1 MLWSLSA
8 IGLLILLASLAKKR
22 LQHEV
27 DARTRRQNDDS
38 PCSLI
43 VVLGCPPAAMSG
55 SVNRYFLG
63 RIHASLQLAAKI
75 PSARILCTGG
85 VDARGVDEAALL
97 RASLIRQGIDT
108 GRIQTDS
115 TSARTID
122 SIDFLAR
129 SAPQKSICF
138 VSQPFH
144 LPRVIYLAGQRGL
157 KASAWPA
164 LGPTIG
170 WRLRIRETLA
180 ILLAIFE
187 VNVSRR

>member
-1 MLWSLSA
+1 MLWSVSA
-8 IGLLILLASLAKKR
+8 IGLLVLLASVAKKR
-22 LQHEV
+22 FQHNA
-27 DARTRRQNDDS
+27 DACTRLSTDDS

-43 VVLGCPPAAMSG
+43 VVLGCPPTSISG

-63 RIHASLQLAAKI
+63 RIHATLQLASEI
-75 PSARILCTGG
+75 PSARVLCTGG
-85 VDARGVDEAALL
+85 VDARGVDEAVLL
-97 RASLIRQGIDT
+97 RASLIRQGIDV
-108 GRIQTDS
+108 GRIEIDS

-129 SAPQKSICF
+129 SAPQRSICF

-144 LPRVIYLAGQRGL
+144 LPRVIYLAEQRGL

-170 WRLRIRETLA
+170 WRLRIREALATLR
-180 ILLAIFE
+180 AIFE
-187 VNVSRR
+187 VNISRR